1 MRKVTWKQLIA
12 EDRTVG
18 KYMPIHLFII
28 FIGSYLTY
36 WKFWKEFAKERRIL
50 YQSSM
55 TGLSIRDR

>member
-1 MRKVTWKQLIA
+1 MRKVTWKHLIA

-28 FIGSYLTY
+28 FICSHLTY
-36 WKFWKEFAKERRIL
+36 WKFWREFAKERRQL
-50 YQSSM
+50 YQASM